1 MKSLAV
7 IASLSFVVA
16 LSGAMAPG
24 PLLTYTIVRTAQS
37 RRRGFLVGA
46 WVIAGHALLESA
58 LVVALLLGLS
68 SLLRTGMVVRLI
80 GALGGSFL
88 VVMGVSLLR
97 QLARGAATAPDV
109 GSSEAAGPAQ
119 GPAIKPANPVLAGVL
134 VSMSNP
140 YWWIWWATVG
150 FAFMVQN
157 DITVANWPALLAFL
171 AGHEAGDLAWYLTV
185 SVLVSLGR
193 SRINGRVYQAV
204 LAACALV
211 IVGFGLFL
219 GVSSFLYRGA

>member
-1 MKSLAV
+1 MKSLAA

-37 RRRGFLVGA
+37 ARRGFLVGA

-58 LVVALLLGLS
+58 LVLALLLGFS
-68 SLLRTGMVVRLI
+68 TLLKTGAAVRAI
-80 GALGGSFL
+80 GAVGGSFL

-97 QLARGAATAPDV
+97 QLVRGAVTAP
-109 GSSEAAGPAQ
+109 AAEGASA
-119 GPAIKPANPVLAGVL
+119 AIKPASPVLAGVL

-157 DITVANWPALLAFL
+157 DITMTNWPALLAFL

-185 SVLVSLGR
+185 SILVSLG
-193 SRINGRVYQAV
+193 SSKLTGPVYQAV
-204 LAACALV
+204 LAVCAIV
-211 IVGFGLFL
+211 IVGFGVFL
-219 GVSSFLYRGA
+219 GVSSFLYTAA

>member
-1 MKSLAV
+1 MNALA

-37 RRRGFLVGA
+37 RKGGFLVGA
-46 WVIAGHALLESA
+46 WVIAGHALLESV
-58 LVVALLLGLS
+58 LVIALLMGLS
-68 SLLRTGMVVRLI
+68 TLLRTSLAVRLI
-80 GALGGSFL
+80 GAVGGSFL
-88 VVMGVSLLR
+88 VVMGISLLR
-97 QLARGAATAPDV
+97 QIARGGVAAPGAD
-109 GSSEAAGPAQ
+109 AAAE
-119 GPAIKPANPVLAGVL
+119 AIKPANPVLAGVL

-150 FAFMVQN
+150 FAFMVQYG
-157 DITVANWPALLAFL
+157 ITVANWPALLAFL

-185 SVLVSLGR
+185 SILVSLGR
-193 SRINGRVYQAV
+193 SRITGRVYTAV

-219 GVSSFLYRGA
+219 GVSSFLYRAA

>member
-1 MKSLAV
+1 MSTLA

-37 RRRGFLVGA
+37 KQRGFLVGA

-68 SLLRTGMVVRLI
+68 TLLRTSLVVRLI

-97 QLARGAATAPDV
+97 QLVRGAVAAP
-109 GSSEAAGPAQ
+109 GAQ
-119 GPAIKPANPVLAGVL
+119 TGAPPIKPANPVLAGVL

-150 FAFMVQN
+150 FAFMVQYE
-157 DITVANWPALLAFL
+157 ITAANWPALLAFL

-185 SVLVSLGR
+185 SILVSLGR
-193 SRINGRVYQAV
+193 SRLTGRLYTAV

-219 GVSSFLYRGA
+219 GISSFLYTAA

>member
-1 MKSLAV
+1 M

-24 PLLTYTIVRTAQS
+24 PLLSYTIVRTAQS
-37 RRRGFLVGA
+37 TRRGFLVGA
-46 WVIAGHALLESA
+46 WVIAGHAVLESA
-58 LVVALLLGLS
+58 LVLALLLGFS
-68 SLLRTGMVVRLI
+68 ALLRTSIAVRLI
-80 GALGGSFL
+80 GAVGGSFL

-97 QLARGAATAPDV
+97 QLLRGAVTAP
-109 GSSEAAGPAQ
+109 GAAEATGAIRPSS
-119 GPAIKPANPVLAGVL
+119 PVLAGIL

-157 DITVANWPALLAFL
+157 NITVSNWPALLAFL
-171 AGHEAGDLAWYLTV
+171 AGHEAGDLSWYLSV
-185 SVLVSLGR
+185 SILVSLGR
-193 SRINGRVYQAV
+193 SRLNGRLYQAV
-204 LAACALV
+204 LAVCAIV

-219 GVSSFLYRGA
+219 GVSSFLYKAA